1 MKWIGEKM
9 GIRIVNGRQTASKSE
24 KIYAEISECI
34 HRGEDRLFL
43 IVPEQFT
50 LNAERNLIEKAGVE
64 GLMNVDVLSLK
75 RLAFRVYSEVGG
87 LTRKKIDRHG
97 RQMLLQKSINDQKN
111 QLTVYK
117 KSATKRGFLEHISQM
132 ISDFKQEDVKPEM
145 LEDIQ
150 KEVADKTLLSAKLN
164 DIQLIYQHFQ
174 TLLGEDRMD
183 DDDEAVFLC
192 QQIPKSSFLKGA
204 KIWIYGFYTFSKHD
218 FKILECLAHYVDTL
232 TVTLTEDPDEAA
244 TDVMTFKIPKDTRET
259 LYQIAGE
266 FDLTYETVTL
276 EKTINNQEIDF
287 LEQNLFSYKPKRYP
301 EIPQKCHFFQAKTPW
316 EEVEY
321 SASKLVA
328 LLRDGDFEPRD
339 FVVLAPTA
347 YTSMIKKIFT
357 VYHIPFFLDEVT
369 QITDN
374 ILIEALLTLLDAIQ
388 SRFYTYDLLAYCKYG
403 FTGLS
408 QEDVETLENYAL
420 RFGIKGTRWEKPFTK
435 ADDDDC
441 LEALEALRNQ
451 LMQPIL
457 ELSIVLKAKTNV
469 EEKSRALITYFETI
483 GVENKMDEI
492 IQRLNDKDLFEEAG
506 AYNQVWN
513 VLMEVLDQMVVTM
526 EPVAISLKEY
536 IQILN
541 SGLSTYDIGVIPKTQ
556 NVVNVTDLIRSR
568 NSKMKV
574 LMTFGLNE
582 GVFPSE
588 GKSIGLLSEKEREI
602 LREKT
607 ALNLVN
613 NEDYH
618 YLQENYALYCLFSSP
633 TDHVYFSMANTDAE
647 GNSLLPSPLVENLL
661 TIFPKMPIEIGESKE
676 IISSAKASLNGLID
690 YLKAP
695 EDDLNWQIATQWYK
709 TNPQYKPLYEACL
722 KAVKYQGIND
732 TLSSEQAQKLYYQ
745 EPFIMSTSISR
756 LEKYGQCPFS
766 HFVRYGLR
774 PKERRDYKVDP
785 VDIGNVMHELLDH
798 LFKEIQQSGRQL
810 ATFTDA
816 ELQMMITKILHHI
829 LPDVREGVFD
839 YEGATRYLIRKIR
852 RMGFKTA
859 KMAAKHLEN
868 GDFKF
873 KESEKQFV
881 DQLTFK
887 EGKVQIQGKIDR
899 IDLYTVNNKEYVKI
913 IDYKTSNHRLDLSEI
928 YYGISLQ
935 LLVYLEE
942 TLYLYKDAIPGGAF
956 YFHVDDPMLKV
967 DHMDKQTIT
976 DTLNQH
982 FTMKGVYLDNDAVK
996 EAIQKDKEFKIISSR
1011 DNKWS
1016 LDEFD
1021 TVLDF
1026 VKQRIRGMLEEIIH
1040 GKISVEP
1047 YQLKGKTGCDYCPYQ
1062 DICQFDKRLP
1072 GKNYVYLKQ
1081 IKRKD
1086 EFMETIK
1093 DKGGDHEL
1101 DE

>member
-1 MKWIGEKM
+1 M

-24 KIYAEISECI
+24 KIYTEISECI

-50 LNAERNLIEKAGVE
+50 LNAERNLMEKAAVE

-132 ISDFKQEDVKPEM
+132 ISNFKQEDIKPEM

-150 KEVADKTLLSAKLN
+150 KEVADKTLLSAKLK

-192 QQIPKSSFLKGA
+192 QQIPKCSFLKGA

-218 FKILECLAHYVDTL
+218 FKVLECLARSVETL
-232 TVTLTEDPDEAA
+232 TVTLTEDPDEVAMDA
-244 TDVMTFKIPKDTRET
+244 MTFKIPKDTRET
-259 LYQIAGE
+259 LYQIACD
-266 FDLTYETVTL
+266 FDLTYETITL
-276 EKTINNQEIDF
+276 ESIIKDQELSL
-287 LEQNLFSYKPKRYP
+287 LEKNLFSYQINSYPKV
-301 EIPQKCHFFQAKTPW
+301 PQKCHFFQAKTPW
-316 EEVEY
+316 EEIEY

-328 LLRDGDFEPRD
+328 LLRDGDFEPKD
-339 FVVLAPTA
+339 FVVLAPDS
-347 YTSMIKKIFT
+347 YTNMIKKIFT
-357 VYHIPFFLDEVT
+357 VYHIPVFLDEVT

-388 SRFYTYDLLAYCKYG
+388 NRFYTYDLLAYCKYG

-408 QEDVETLENYAL
+408 KEEVETLENYTL
-420 RFGIKGTRWEKPFTK
+420 RFGIKGKRWETPFTK
-435 ADDDDC
+435 TDDDDC
-441 LEALEALRNQ
+441 IEALEKSRNQ
-451 LMQPIL
+451 LMRP
-457 ELSIVLKAKTNV
+457 VLDLKKALQAKTNV
-469 EEKSRALITYFETI
+469 EEKSIALMTYLETI

-492 IQRLNDKDLFEEAG
+492 IQTLNDKNLFEEA
-506 AYNQVWN
+506 AIYNQVWN

-526 EPVAISLKEY
+526 EDSPIALKDY
-536 IQILN
+536 IQILH

-574 LMTFGLNE
+574 LIAFGLNE

-618 YLQENYALYCLFSSP
+618 YLQENYALYCLLSSP

-647 GNSLLPSPLVENLL
+647 GGSLLPSPLIEKILA
-661 TIFPKMPIEIGESKE
+661 IFPKMPIEIGESKE
-676 IISSAKASLNGLID
+676 IISSAGASLNGLID

-695 EDDLNWQIATQWYK
+695 EDNLNWQIAAQWYK
-709 TNPQYKPLYEACL
+709 THSQYKNLYDACL
-722 KAVKYQGIND
+722 KAVHYQGIND

-745 EPFIMSTSISR
+745 EPFILRTSISR
-756 LEKYGQCPFS
+756 LEKYRQCPFS

-785 VDIGNVMHELLDH
+785 LDIGNVMHELLDH

-810 ATFTDA
+810 ATLTDE

-839 YEGATRYLIRKIR
+839 YEGSTRYLIRKVR

-859 KMAAKHLEN
+859 KMAAKHLTN
-868 GDFKF
+868 GEFEF
-873 KESEKQFV
+873 KESEKKFV
-881 DQLTFK
+881 DQLTLE
-887 EGKVQIQGKIDR
+887 EGQVQIQGKIDR

-913 IDYKTSNHRLDLSEI
+913 VDYKTSNHRLDLSEI

-942 TLYLYKDAIPGGAF
+942 TLYLYQDAIPGGAF
-956 YFHVDDPMLKV
+956 YFHVDDPMLKI
-967 DHMDKQTIT
+967 DHMDTEAVAKA
-976 DTLNQH
+976 LNQH
-982 FTMKGVYLDNDAVK
+982 FTMKGVYLDNDVIK
-996 EAIQKDKEFKIISSR
+996 EAIQKDQQFQIISSR

-1026 VKQRIRGMLEEIIH
+1026 IKQRIRGMLAEIIH

-1062 DICQFDKRLP
+1062 DVCQFDKHLP
-1072 GKNYVYLKQ
+1072 GQKYVYLREIKQ
-1081 IKRKD
+1081 KD
-1086 EFMETIK
+1086 EFIKTIK
-1093 DKGGDHEL
+1093 DIGGDHEL